1 MVNLLTNNK
10 LIFNFFVL
18 CRKISEIDK
27 CKIKEI
33 IGEIAKESHK
43 TEDNLSPLDML
54 KHGNLFKTLNLW
66 FAWITVCISYY
77 ALSLNAADLGGNI
90 ILNYVLKSLVGLVS
104 SPILAL
110 SMNKL
115 GRKYSLVSS
124 HVFLGT
130 LLLCLAFIPKEYT
143 TGVLIFYLLSSMAIG
158 ISMVCHN
165 LRF

>member
-1 MVNLLTNNK
+1 
-10 LIFNFFVL
+10 
-18 CRKISEIDK
+18 
-27 CKIKEI
+27 
-33 IGEIAKESHK
+33 
-43 TEDNLSPLDML
+43 ML

-165 LRF
+165 LRFWKNLIVKFTSKVFRYVTLSLRNYTQPIWGFKQLVCLQQCHEFFVHVLHS